1 MGSVE
6 KAMSTAVTDQRF
18 WQGYKITEEE
28 WQMRMAT
35 SVHHTNPRSATLDFW
50 RKTTHYDKYKIIQAK
65 RRAQM
70 NKPTSSGLNKE
81 DHMII
86 AQRLGVME
94 KRRVGTRFIE
104 REATEEDQAKPLM
117 EILADKGIECSLM

>member
-1 MGSVE
+1 MGVA
-6 KAMSTAVTDQRF
+6 KTMSTAVTDQRF

-28 WQMRMAT
+28 WQMRMAS

-50 RKTTHYDKYKIIQAK
+50 RKTTEYERYKVIQAK

-81 DHMII
+81 DHMIV
-86 AQRLGVME
+86 AQRLGDME
-94 KRRVGTRFIE
+94 KRRVGTRFID

-117 EILADKGIECSLM
+117 EVLANKGINCSVM

>member
-1 MGSVE
+1 
-6 KAMSTAVTDQRF
+6 
-18 WQGYKITEEE
+18 
-28 WQMRMAT
+28 
-35 SVHHTNPRSATLDFW
+35 
-50 RKTTHYDKYKIIQAK
+50 
-65 RRAQM
+65 
-70 NKPTSSGLNKE
+70 
-81 DHMII
+81 MII

>member
-1 MGSVE
+1 M
-6 KAMSTAVTDQRF
+6 
-18 WQGYKITEEE
+18 
-28 WQMRMAT
+28 
-35 SVHHTNPRSATLDFW
+35 
-50 RKTTHYDKYKIIQAK
+50 
-65 RRAQM
+65 
-70 NKPTSSGLNKE
+70 NKE

-117 EILADKGIECSLM
+117 EILADKGIECSLMWRNKLQTH